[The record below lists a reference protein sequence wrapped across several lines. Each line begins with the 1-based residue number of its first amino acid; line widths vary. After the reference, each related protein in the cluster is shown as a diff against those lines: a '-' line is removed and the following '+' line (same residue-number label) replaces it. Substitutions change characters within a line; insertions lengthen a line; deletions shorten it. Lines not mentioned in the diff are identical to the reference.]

1 MLYIKAIHII
11 SVVSWFAGLFY
22 LVRLFIYH
30 VEADAFE
37 AEKKKI
43 LQDQYELMQSRLWKI
58 ITVPAS
64 FITIVTG
71 LWLINEFGYW
81 NQPWMHIKLGFVF
94 CLVGYHHICGSMIK
108 HLKNK
113 TKHEKK
119 PAT

>member
-94 CLVGYHHICGSMIK
+94 CLVGYHHI
-108 HLKNK
+108 
-113 TKHEKK
+113 
-119 PAT
+119 